1 MLKQRPDQERPR
13 IYLLS
18 DRDTVKLSKQGDG
31 LSPFLCSLV
40 QSLGLQEGK
49 RARERE
55 KNKDAIVVVQAKNAK
70 GLCQSRESR
79 NAVGECIQN
88 ISVSERK
95 SRSLV
100 TD

>member
-1 MLKQRPDQERPR
+1 MLKQRPDQEGPR
-13 IYLLS
+13 IYLPS
-18 DRDTVKLSKQGDG
+18 DRDTVKLC

-49 RARERE
+49 RTRERE
-55 KNKDAIVVVQAKNAK
+55 KNKDAIAVIQAKNAK

-79 NAVGECIQN
+79 NAGGKCIQN